1 MPVINLA
8 KETFYKSI
16 PYKIYS
22 KSISSVIGEHTHDY
36 MQIWYV
42 LSGSCEHIIN
52 NSSISLTSGD
62 IFVLPPFVNHQ
73 FNVIDENGFKFIGC
87 EFLTSFINENMTGYG
102 KWAPLFDFTYIEPF
116 LVSNESV
123 RPRLHLSGKV
133 QTKVEE
139 LMESMLHEYE
149 NEEKYYE
156 INIKA
161 DLLKLLA
168 IIAREY
174 DKNVD
179 GDNCDIIEKYRD
191 SVNKA
196 IDFLNNNYTRKIYID
211 DVSKMAMMSQTYFCY
226 IFKQI
231 TGKTVIEYI
240 NSLRVKNAMDL
251 LRNSAESIS
260 EICFECGFNDLAYF
274 YRLFKKETGLS
285 PRRFRAMSRPV

>member
-1 MPVINLA
+1 MPEINLA
-8 KETFYKSI
+8 KETFYRSI
-16 PYKIYS
+16 PYKVYL
-22 KSISSVIGEHTHDY
+22 KSIGSTVEHTHDY

-42 LSGSCEHIIN
+42 LSGSCEHVIN
-52 NSSISLTSGD
+52 NSPMPLTRGD

-73 FNVIDENGFKFIGC
+73 ISRINESCVEIIGC
-87 EFLTSFINENMTGYG
+87 EFLTSFISEDVLNYG
-102 KWAPLFDFTYIEPF
+102 KWVFLFDFTYIEPF
-116 LVSNESV
+116 LVSNEKV
-123 RPRLHLSGKV
+123 KPRLHLSGKV

-139 LMESMLHEYE
+139 LMGSMLHEYE
-149 NEEKYYE
+149 NELKYYE

-174 DKNVD
+174 DKND
-179 GDNCDIIEKYRD
+179 DAENGDLIEKYRE

-196 IDFLNNNYTRKIYID
+196 IDFINNNYTQKIYIE
-211 DVSKMAMMSQTYFCY
+211 DVSKIAMTSQTYFCY

-240 NSLRVKNAMDL
+240 NSLRMNKIIDL
-251 LRNSAESIS
+251 LRNSTKSIS

-274 YRLFKKETGLS
+274 NKSFKKETGIS
-285 PRRFRAMSRPV
+285 PRSFRVMSRPIK

>member
-1 MPVINLA
+1 MPNINLA
-8 KETFYKSI
+8 KETFHKTI
-16 PYKIYS
+16 PYKVYS
-22 KSISSVIGEHTHDY
+22 KSIGSIVEHTHDY

-52 NSSISLTSGD
+52 NSSILLTRGD

-73 FNVIDENGFKFIGC
+73 IHEIDENGVKIIGC
-87 EFLTSFINENMTGYG
+87 EFLTSFISENIPNYG
-102 KWAPLFDFTYIEPF
+102 KWVSLFDFTYIEPF
-116 LVSNESV
+116 LVSTEKV

-149 NEEKYYE
+149 NELKYYE

-174 DKNVD
+174 EKND
-179 GDNCDIIEKYRD
+179 DAENGDIIEKYRE

-196 IDFLNNNYTRKIYID
+196 VDFININYAQKIYIE
-211 DVSKMAMMSQTYFCY
+211 DVSKIAMMSQTYFCY

-240 NSLRVKNAMDL
+240 NSLRMNNVIDL
-251 LRNSAESIS
+251 LRNSTKSIT

-274 YRLFKKETGLS
+274 NKAFKKETGVS
-285 PRRFRAMSRPV
+285 PRSFRVMSRPIK